1 MRTKYIF
8 LACAIGLFFSYNA
21 FAVEDGSYRAK
32 SGDQALLFQLKGLS
46 ELSPANFNGGIGY
59 QYYFANHTAFR
70 TGLGINF
77 ESDNQDKPDTN
88 SFKDYSKTTINFSIT
103 PGIRYNFGTSSNILA
118 YLGTEAIYTLSK
130 STEEGINFANTKA
143 ITSSSEYGLGFFLGA
158 EWFAFK
164 NVSLAAEYSIRLKYS
179 TATSEYTSINGETK
193 KYNLPDKFTAGLGN
207 SSMFFTLSFYFN

>member
-1 MRTKYIF
+1 MKIF
-8 LACAIGLFFSYNA
+8 RIIAYMIIAACANNLFA
-21 FAVEDGSYRAK
+21 ADDVSYRAK

-70 TGLGINF
+70 MGLGINI
-77 ESDNQDKPDTN
+77 ESDHQDKPDTN
-88 SFKDYSKTTINFSIT
+88 SAKDYSKSSVNFSFT

-118 YLGTEAIYTLSK
+118 YMGTEAIYSIAK
-130 STEEGINFANTKA
+130 STEEGLNFTKA
-143 ITSSSEYGLGFFLGA
+143 KSVISSNEYGLGFFLGA

-164 NVSLAAEYSIRLKYS
+164 NVSLSAEYSIRLKY
-179 TATSEYTSINGETK
+179 ATSSVENTAITGETVK
-193 KYNLPDKFTAGLGN
+193 VNLPDKFTAGLGN